1 MQRLPVAPVLREG
14 WAALLQEGLLGPIWR
29 VLPRVLGAHHQGA
42 GHGKRRYWRVEGGC
56 TCMHR
61 FPCSGSFLSCSFH
74 WFSDPPPPPE
84 PVCPSVSLRP
94 LSVEPARPKFAWGC
108 PSVRRPG
115 GAAVRAEA
123 AAELG
128 PPPRP
133 PYTHPF
139 PFQVAGELKY
149 HPECFICL
157 TCGTFIGDGDTYT
170 LVEHSKLYCGH
181 CYYQTVVT
189 PVIEQILPDSPGSH
203 LPHTVTLVSIPAS
216 AHGKRGLSV
225 SIDPPHGP
233 PGCSTEHSHT
243 VRVQGVDP
251 GCMSPDVKNSIHV
264 GDRILEINGTPIRNV
279 PLDEIDLL
287 IQETSRLLQL
297 TLEHD
302 PHDTLGHGLGPE
314 PSPLASPA
322 LTPSGE
328 AGTSSRQKPVLRSC
342 SIDRSPG
349 AGSLGSPASQRKDL
363 GRSESL
369 RVVCRPHRI
378 FRPSDLIHGEVL
390 GKGCFGQAIKV
401 THRETGEVMVMK
413 ELIRF
418 DEETQRTFL
427 KEVKVMRCLEHPNVL
442 KFIGV
447 LYKDKRLNFI
457 TEYIKGG
464 TLRGIIK
471 SMDSQ
476 YPWSQRV
483 SFAKDIASGMA
494 YLHSMNIIHRDLNSH
509 NCLVRENKNVV
520 VADFGLARLMVDE
533 KTQPED
539 LRSLKKPDRKKRYTV
554 VGNPYWMAPEMING
568 RSYDEKVDV
577 FSFGIVLCEI
587 IGRVNAD
594 PDYLPRTMDFGL
606 NVRGFLD
613 RYCPPNCPPS
623 FFPIT
628 VRCCDLDPEKRPS
641 FVKLEQWLETLRMH
655 LAGHLPLGPQLEQL
669 DRGFWE
675 TYRRGE
681 SGLPAHPEVPD

>member
-1 MQRLPVAPVLREG
+1 MGKQLAGPTPPQRS
-14 WAALLQEGLLGPIWR
+14 AARCPLLQRMLALRRSRFLKGAKCCECSASLSHQYYEKDGQLFCKRDYWARYGESCHGCSEHITKGL
-29 VLPRVLGAHHQGA
+29 V
-42 GHGKRRYWRVEGGC
+42 
-56 TCMHR
+56 M
-61 FPCSGSFLSCSFH
+61 
-74 WFSDPPPPPE
+74 
-84 PVCPSVSLRP
+84 
-94 LSVEPARPKFAWGC
+94 
-108 PSVRRPG
+108 
-115 GAAVRAEA
+115 
-123 AAELG
+123 
-128 PPPRP
+128 
-133 PYTHPF
+133 
-139 PFQVAGELKY
+139 VAGELKY

-189 PVIEQILPDSPGSH
+189 PVIEQILPDSPGSR

-302 PHDTLGHGLGPE
+302 PHDTLGHGPGPE
-314 PSPLASPA
+314 PSPLGSPIH
-322 LTPSGE
+322 TPSGE
-328 AGTSSRQKPVLRSC
+328 VGSSSRQKPVLRSY

-520 VADFGLARLMVDE
+520 VADFGLARLMVEE